1 MQVEKYA
8 IFWEI
13 SHPHLRNFSIVYIIL
28 SSTHIKKVYLSFFI
42 RTGGTKMNAS

>member
-13 SHPHLRNFSIVYIIL
+13 SHLHLRNFSIVYIIL
-28 SSTHIKKVYLSFFI
+28 SSTHIKRFIYFSLSVLVVL
-42 RTGGTKMNAS
+42 K